1 VNLEAF
7 EEWAIGAGY
16 ARRSVRLYAGQV
28 RRAQLFFDQHG
39 ADVDDV
45 PASLVRAYAETLPRT
60 LATQALLRSAL
71 RAYWA
76 SIDRPHPPA
85 GAVRLPKARRMV
97 CRALDDRHAGL
108 VAAHAATRG
117 DRAGLAT
124 LFALYAGLR
133 RAEIASLRWADIGSD
148 SVRVIGKG
156 DVVAE
161 LPLHPLLAQAVAA
174 YRDRP
179 GDRGEYVFAGRFGGP
194 VTPATVW
201 GWVRQV
207 GEDAGA
213 GPVPTHVL
221 RHTCLAVALDN
232 TRDLRAVQELAR
244 HARPE
249 TTAGYTRV
257 RRDRLVATVGA
268 ITYGSDIRTEG
279 AA

>member
-7 EEWAIGAGY
+7 TEWAIGAGY
-16 ARRSVRLYAGQV
+16 ARRSVRLYVGQ
-28 RRAQLFFDQHG
+28 
-39 ADVDDV
+39 
-45 PASLVRAYAETLPRT
+45 LVRAQAWLEGRGADLDDVSATLVREYAETLRPT

-76 SIDRPHPPA
+76 SIDRPQPPT

-97 CRALDDRHAGL
+97 CRALDEPSAGL
-108 VAAHAATRG
+108 VATRAAARG

-124 LFALYAGLR
+124 LLALYAGLR
-133 RAEIASLRWADIGSD
+133 RAEIASLRWADIGPD
-148 SVRVIGKG
+148 HVRVIGKG

-161 LPLHPLLAQAVAA
+161 LPLHPVLAEALER
-174 YRDRP
+174 YRRRAIESP
-179 GDRGEYVFAGRFGGP
+179 FVFPGRFGGP

-201 GWVRQV
+201 GWVRMV
-207 GEDAGA
+207 AEEAGA

-221 RHTCLAVALDN
+221 RHTCLATALDA
-232 TRDLRAVQELAR
+232 THDLRAVQELAR

-257 RRDRLVATVGA
+257 RRDRLVATVRSVQ
-268 ITYGSDIRTEG
+268 YGPENREEV
-279 AA
+279 A